1 MSAYVIFLIYLGIL
15 SLIAFIAF
23 VADKIK
29 AQNGAWRIPESVLL
43 GLSAIG
49 GAVGGYLAMFIAW
62 HKVRKWY
69 FHVAEILSIILHIAI
84 TLLLFFLI

>member
-1 MSAYVIFLIYLGIL
+1 MSAYVIFLTYLGIL
-15 SLIAFIAF
+15 SLITFIAF

-29 AQNGAWRIPESVLL
+29 AQNGAWRIPEAVLL

-49 GAVGGYLAMFIAW
+49 GAVGGYLGMFIAL

>member
-1 MSAYVIFLIYLGIL
+1 MSAYLIFLIYLGIL
-15 SLIAFIAF
+15 SLITFIVF

-69 FHVAEILSIILHIAI
+69 FNVAEVLSLILHVAI
-84 TLLLFFLI
+84 TLLLYFLI

>member
-1 MSAYVIFLIYLGIL
+1 MSAYLIFLIYLGIL
-15 SLIAFIAF
+15 SLITFIVF

-69 FHVAEILSIILHIAI
+69 FHVEEVLSLILHVAI
-84 TLLLFFLI
+84 TLLLYFLI

>member
-1 MSAYVIFLIYLGIL
+1 MSAYLIFLIYLGIL
-15 SLIAFIAF
+15 SLITFIVF

-69 FHVAEILSIILHIAI
+69 FHVAEVLSLILHVEI
-84 TLLLFFLI
+84 TLLLYFLI